1 MRFGKILTALMVLVL
16 AIGAV
21 GCETHTGNAALLG
34 GAGGSLVGA
43 AIGSHSHGRAGEG
56 ALLGGAI
63 GAIGGAI
70 VGNEMD
76 RQERDAHYGYDRSG
90 RYYEEPYYVEYEP
103 YEPRPR
109 YRTSVHYYRVESHR
123 PRYVYRHRH
132 HHHYRDRHHHHHHHH
147 HHRRGR
153 H

>member
-1 MRFGKILTALMVLVL
+1 MQFKRTQISLVVFVMAL
-16 AIGAV
+16 GAV

-76 RQERDAHYGYDRSG
+76 RQEREAHYGHDRGGGYSE
-90 RYYEEPYYVEYEP
+90 EEPYYQA
-103 YEPRPR
+103 YEPRPH
-109 YRTSVHYYRVESHR
+109 YGASVHYYHVETHR
-123 PRYVYRHRH
+123 PRYAYRPHYHYHHRHHHYRGHH
-132 HHHYRDRHHHHHHHH
+132 HHHYR
-147 HHRRGR
+147 RGR

>member
-1 MRFGKILTALMVLVL
+1 MRFGKTLTSLVALVL
-16 AIGAV
+16 GLGAV

-76 RQERDAHYGYDRSG
+76 RQERDAHYGYDRGG
-90 RYYEEPYYVEYEP
+90 RYYEEEPYYEA

-109 YRTSVHYYRVESHR
+109 YRTSVHYYHVETHR
-123 PRYVYRHRH
+123 PRYI
-132 HHHYRDRHHHHHHHH
+132 YRDRHHHHHDRHHYRGHHH
-147 HHRRGR
+147 HGHYRRGR

>member
-1 MRFGKILTALMVLVL
+1 MRVGRTLASLMVVVL
-16 AIGAV
+16 GVGAV

-43 AIGSHSHGRAGEG
+43 AIGSQSHGRAGEG

-63 GAIGGAI
+63 GAVGGAI

-76 RQERDAHYGYDRSG
+76 RQERGAYYGYDGGGRS
-90 RYYEEPYYVEYEP
+90 YEEEPYYEAYEP
-103 YEPRPR
+103 APR
-109 YRTSVHYYRVESHR
+109 YRTSVHYYRVETHR
-123 PRYVYRHRH
+123 PRYVYRDYPHHQYRH
-132 HHHYRDRHHHHHHHH
+132 HDYHSY
-147 HHRRGR
+147 RRGR